1 MIRHRLSICF
11 LNSFAASQ
19 MKAFFAAIF
28 IVKMPYKYTIGALT
42 PSLPFPHDTHVHIYM
57 TETFGGSTVSWY
69 KVLRSI

>member
-1 MIRHRLSICF
+1 
-11 LNSFAASQ
+11 

-42 PSLPFPHDTHVHIYM
+42 PSLPFPHDTHIHIYM